1 MALST
6 AEASK
11 MLCLLIWPGSP
22 NAISSLGSLA
32 GRSHCA
38 SPAGPKTVRSGPV
51 AAHAN
56 LSARQAKAK
65 GLMTLGTCGQP
76 SVGSS
81 HSVDL
86 QRLLASR
93 LQARTSILGSTLYSL
108 TWKSW
113 VTPAGRLLSRQRASV
128 LRTSETGRTG
138 WVTPTT
144 RDWKASGSDIRP
156 RADNG
161 KDRFDQLPRQAV
173 LCGWPTATSCDS
185 NRSPAHDFATKNITL
200 NHAAVLSGW
209 PTPTASLAHKGVR
222 STEGG
227 IKEAMRS
234 RGPDLAAVATIM
246 HAARL
251 TASGELLTGSLAG
264 MESGGL
270 LNPAHSRWLMGLPPE
285 WDVCAPT
292 ATQSTRGKQRS
303 SSAQPKKREK

>member
-38 SPAGPKTVRSGPV
+38 SPGGPKTARSGPV

-81 HSVDL
+81 HSVGL
-86 QRLLASR
+86 QQLLASR
-93 LQARTSILGSTLYSL
+93 LQARTSTLGSTLYSL

-128 LRTSETGRTG
+128 RRTSETALTG

-144 RDWKASGSDIRP
+144 RDWKDSGSDIRP

-185 NRSPAHDFATKNITL
+185 NRAPAHDFSTKNITL
-200 NHAAVLSGW
+200 NHAAVPSDW
-209 PTPTASLAHKGVR
+209 SKAKTR
-222 STEGG
+222 S
-227 IKEAMRS
+227 
-234 RGPDLAAVATIM
+234 
-246 HAARL
+246 AARL
-251 TASGELLTGSLAG
+251 TASGEMLIGSMAG

-292 ATQSTRGKQRS
+292 ETPSTRGKRRS